1 MNICNFVEPYILFLK
16 GVSLSDIISI
26 EDIFNQEI
34 IEADSSIEEKEDLK
48 KGGLDNEALW
58 DKIPS
63 VFTSLDN
70 WHKQT
75 NIRCWYCTLKFKSVP
90 WFIIKSI
97 QQSSEGK
104 VMSIKGNFCS
114 CGCLM
119 GFVKKNY
126 SKREHFDIYHN
137 VYSLYTI
144 MTGRKKLTILVS
156 PDIYNLKFYGGPMT
170 IDKYKEELEKINIL
184 NMNSS

>member
-1 MNICNFVEPYILFLK
+1 MNISNFVEPYILYLK
-16 GVSLSDIISI
+16 GVSLNDIISI

-34 IEADSSIEEKEDLK
+34 IEADNVDEEPEDLK
-48 KGGLDNEALW
+48 KGGFDCDGMW

-63 VFTSLDN
+63 TFTSLDN
-70 WHKQT
+70 WPKQT

-97 QQSSEGK
+97 TQNAGGK
-104 VMSIKGNFCS
+104 VMNVTGNFCS

-144 MTGRKKLTILVS
+144 MTGKKKLTILES
-156 PDIYNLKFYGGPMT
+156 PDIYNLKFYGGSMS
-170 IDKYKEELEKINIL
+170 IEKYKEELEKVNLL